1 MTTSQDGA
9 TLASSL
15 PYEVGAST
23 SGYGHWLPS
32 KRPEKSSEHDDM
44 SNTKDGKGPA
54 EEENQEEDRLMSG
67 GDRAETSPPGEAHT
81 TPTPPATSA
90 SADSQAKATESNDSP
105 PPLPPRPTIHQRL
118 ETQLHS
124 PTGSLRLSKSSNRPH
139 LQSKATTALSVAQ
152 LYKDLPAES
161 GSNSEGL
168 QVPGLRPARSITNL
182 RQYGERRASDMADT
196 ASIRSARSAR
206 SIMSGYSRPTDVESL
221 LEDMLEQ
228 GYDEGLGGGGIFES
242 HQHEDAQFELIFKY
256 EFDELEELEQ
266 DGSNEEVLTIRWR
279 SKLKHF
285 MILSSAGK
293 PIWSRHGDS
302 QLISNSVGVIQT
314 IISFYQGDDDTLR
327 GFTAGDTRFAVL
339 SKGHLHLVAI
349 SRIEENDSQLRT
361 QLEALYMQILSTL
374 TLPSMQKMFINR
386 PSTDLRRPL
395 EGTTT
400 LLSALADTF
409 TRGSPSTLLSA
420 LECLRLRKAHRES
433 ISRALAQSRTPS
445 LLYGLIVA
453 DGRLVSVLR
462 PKKHS
467 LHPGDL
473 QLIFN
478 MLFSADGIRAGG
490 GENWIPLCLPG
501 FNNTGYIYM
510 YVSFVPSETSSATE
524 VSDTTETKKKDE
536 IAIILISA
544 NKEAFFELR
553 GMRDTLL
560 KNLTSANPNL
570 LSTIRTSMQA
580 GRPSITDIAP
590 GTPIRHFLYKSRANV
605 QFTMPSSDTEIGS
618 PIAWRRLMTTYAN
631 LHGAV
636 HGRGGAGGAVGGA
649 GVKVFSCVSRQ
660 YVALVWVR
668 PGFELYVVA
677 GAGANRNAL
686 AIGAGRVVQW
696 VRREE
701 ERVFILGGAVF

>member
-1 MTTSQDGA
+1 MTSSHDGV
-9 TLASSL
+9 SS
-15 PYEVGAST
+15 PPSTVTPST
-23 SGYGHWLPS
+23 SYVADGHWLPS
-32 KRPEKSSEHDDM
+32 KRPEKTLDNNDDVM
-44 SNTKDGKGPA
+44 TDTNEGT
-54 EEENQEEDRLMSG
+54 
-67 GDRAETSPPGEAHT
+67 GEAVKHEHNEEPKEYKLGTARLQPPDEALSSQQEPTIT
-81 TPTPPATSA
+81 TDGPVQESDNESSPTPP
-90 SADSQAKATESNDSP
+90 P
-105 PPLPPRPTIHQRL
+105 PPHPARPTIQERL
-118 ETQLHS
+118 ETQLRS
-124 PTGSLRLSKSSNRPH
+124 PTGSLRLSKSSNRPQ

-152 LYKDLPAES
+152 LYKGLPGES
-161 GSNSEGL
+161 ASPNESL
-168 QVPGLRPARSITNL
+168 QVPGMRQAPSITNL
-182 RQYGERRASDMADT
+182 KQYGSRRPSDVGDT
-196 ASIRSARSAR
+196 ASIRSARSIL
-206 SIMSGYSRPTDVESL
+206 SSYSRRTDVDSL
-221 LEDMLEQ
+221 LGDMLES
-228 GYDEGLGGGGIFES
+228 GYVGGLEGGGIFES
-242 HQHEDAQFELIFKY
+242 HQHEDAQFEIIFKY
-256 EFDELEELEQ
+256 ELDELEELEQ

-293 PIWSRHGDS
+293 PIWSRHGDN

-314 IISFYQGDDDTLR
+314 IISFYQGDEDTLQ

-420 LECLRLRKAHRES
+420 LECLWLRKAHREG
-433 ISRALAQSRTPS
+433 INRALAQARTPS

-510 YVSFVPSETSSATE
+510 YVSFVPSDVSTPPTSSSTDPDE
-524 VSDTTETKKKDE
+524 MKKKDE

-553 GMRDTLL
+553 GMRNTLL
-560 KNLTSANPNL
+560 SNLTSPKPDL
-570 LSTIRTSMQA
+570 LSTIRTSMHS
-580 GRPSITDIAP
+580 GRPSITDIAS
-590 GTPIRHFLYKSRANV
+590 GTPLRHFLYKSRANV
-605 QFTMPSSDTEIGS
+605 QFTMPSSDVEFGTSIS
-618 PIAWRRLMTTYAN
+618 WRRLMTTYAN

-636 HGRGGAGGAVGGA
+636 HGRGGAGVGGA
-649 GVKVFSCVSRQ
+649 GVKVFSCVSKQ

-668 PGFELYVVA
+668 PTFELYVVA

-686 AIGAGRVVQW
+686 AAGAGRVVQW
-696 VRREE
+696 VRKEE